1 MTTPPETPRPE
12 PSAPDTD
19 QEVPPRESAEPES
32 SEGGSWPQPDP
43 HARFVAP
50 GGTAGTRPD
59 SAGPRET
66 TEGVATS
73 PSGPQTGHADAPA
86 VEIERALQAPVGAR
100 LRRDRPAGAASAGTP
115 DRDDRR
121 PRGERAIETGAVEGV
136 GAVDAGAG
144 EVPGQRDPGTGG
156 ETGVVDPG
164 AREGS
169 SVLGDRTYDRIL
181 EPRSESR
188 LPLGDGTWHQ
198 LARAYV
204 RVQLITQGAVFVL
217 VVAAAVAAQVITGV
231 RWQWIPAGVILL
243 ITLIGL
249 VITPRQARSFG
260 YQLRHDDLV
269 FRRGILWQRVVAVP
283 YGRMQLVDIT
293 HGPLDRGF
301 GIAQLKLVTA
311 AASTGVTIPGLTQEA
326 AEHLRDTLVAVA
338 ETRRT
343 GL

>member
-1 MTTPPETPRPE
+1 MTTPPETPRPD
-12 PSAPDTD
+12 PSAPDAGV
-19 QEVPPRESAEPES
+19 EVPPHEGAEPES
-32 SEGGSWPQPDP
+32 SEGGAWPQPDP

-50 GGTAGTRPD
+50 GGTAGSGLAVAPRGI
-59 SAGPRET
+59 AGSGLAP
-66 TEGVATS
+66 TS
-73 PSGPQTGHADAPA
+73 GEPGAPA
-86 VEIERALQAPVGAR
+86 LETERAPEVPVGAR
-100 LRRDRPAGAASAGTP
+100 LRRDRLAATAAAGTP
-115 DRDDRR
+115 EPDDSR
-121 PRGERAIETGAVEGV
+121 PRDGHDGDR
-136 GAVDAGAG
+136 
-144 EVPGQRDPGTGG
+144 
-156 ETGVVDPG
+156 VVDPG

-169 SVLGDRTYDRIL
+169 AVLSERTYDRIL
-181 EPRSESR
+181 EPRSDRR

-217 VVAAAVAAQVITGV
+217 VIAAAVAAQVITGV

-249 VITPRQARSFG
+249 IITPRQARSFG